1 MTTET
6 ATTTSAKP
14 AALPPTKGSLVPYLM
29 VRDANAA
36 SKFYQKAFGA
46 EEVSRMPV
54 PNGTK
59 LIHCHLYLNG
69 HSLMM
74 NDPMPEHGHPLE
86 AQQGCTLTLIVDDID
101 AWFKRA
107 TDAGCEVV
115 TPIATMFWGDRF
127 AALKDPFGVS
137 WAMNEPAA

>member
-1 MTTET
+1 MTVET
-6 ATTTSAKP
+6 AAATPAKP

-29 VRDANAA
+29 VSDANAA

-46 EEVSRMPV
+46 EEVSRMAAPD
-54 PNGTK
+54 GAK

-74 NDPMPEHGHPLE
+74 SDPMPEHGHPLE
-86 AQQGCTLTLIVDDID
+86 AQQGCTFTLMVDDID

-107 TDAGCEVV
+107 ADAGCEVTMPV
-115 TPIATMFWGDRF
+115 ATMFWGDRYGS
-127 AALKDPFGVS
+127 LKDPFGVS
-137 WAMNEPAA
+137 WAMNESAK